1 MKLRNLEWTR
11 HCSSSFP
18 PRAAVTTT
26 PNRQNAMESW
36 SIFPSAIICPSTTEF
51 RKQHETTH
59 SSVKN
64 WAKRKMSCR
73 SPRWWFF
80 HFHDVFLL
88 VPTWSSPFLSDK
100 SQETKHQ
107 LCTHRRLILWLP
119 KFWDIP
125 RLTHTFHA
133 QMFATDFFLSK
144 ALKLPCHTAS
154 RSSTDIP
161 VLSFWLLGG

>member
-1 MKLRNLEWTR
+1 MKLRNPEWTR

-107 LCTHRRLILWLP
+107 LSRPNVCDWLFSCP
-119 KFWDIP
+119 KHWSYLVIQHLGLVQIYPF
-125 RLTHTFHA
+125 FHS
-133 QMFATDFFLSK
+133 DFLVNIFFTWGVIMVYS
-144 ALKLPCHTAS
+144 
-154 RSSTDIP
+154 
-161 VLSFWLLGG
+161 